1 MYYIIAYEMK
11 KGRKFQI
18 STWKEKNV
26 LIKESVLFLL
36 FEAHTKVL
44 GWDFVI
50 IVKLKWFILRCVLS
64 AYNLSGGEWYRKW
77 SVCQRERQTDREHN

>member
-1 MYYIIAYEMK
+1 MYYIIAYEIN
-11 KGRKFQI
+11 REESFR
-18 STWKEKNV
+18 SVPWKEKNV

-50 IVKLKWFILRCVLS
+50 SETKVVHTKMCVKCIQLIWWRV
-64 AYNLSGGEWYRKW
+64 
-77 SVCQRERQTDREHN
+77 V